1 MFDLLLFLLSDV
13 LLRLCDSTEDR
24 QGYRQF
30 HFQLSLCT
38 FSTAS
43 LRSVGNPIGPLTAVS
58 LLRIRISRID
68 TRGIDYRGLGGHDPL
83 KCVGGVRVCFDHLKY
98 HILSFKTVVG

>member
-24 QGYRQF
+24 QGYRQGYRQF

-43 LRSVGNPIGPLTAVS
+43 LRSVGNPRT
-58 LLRIRISRID
+58 ID
-68 TRGIDYRGLGGHDPL
+68 R
-83 KCVGGVRVCFDHLKY
+83 CFAFTYTHKS
-98 HILSFKTVVG
+98 H